1 MDSIMLPS
9 QGELFQRW
17 IGKDIADV
25 PKPAAVLDR
34 AIIRRHCNR
43 MKKTVQA
50 LGVGFRAHVKTHKTF
65 QIAKM
70 QMDNGDPETKFIAST
85 LLEIEMLHPLLKG
98 AKAAH
103 HPANVLYGIPLVPSH
118 VPRLAELAAD
128 IGEDS
133 ISVMIDHPDQIPYL
147 RQFFE
152 VTNFPACV
160 FVKVD
165 TGYHR
170 AGLPPASLN
179 KNGLLEKLA
188 DAEVEGW
195 VRLLG
200 LYSHSSLSYGA
211 KTADEAMVHLIGE
224 IHGCKVALNRWLP
237 LLPKGR
243 ELVISVGATPQVSCS
258 HDLVQNGSA
267 SPEAEELKALL
278 RNPCPENT
286 EVRVKIELHAGNYP
300 ILDMQQVSTN
310 ARSGAGKFEDE
321 IAMTVVAE
329 VCSVYNDSERE
340 KPEALIAAGT
350 LALGREPCANYPGWG
365 VLSSW
370 RRGDDP
376 GAPRLIVD
384 RISQEHGI
392 VAWESGV
399 QRSIPLSVGQ
409 VVKVFPNHSCVAAA
423 FFGWY
428 FVVDS
433 ERDQDG
439 SQIVDVWVRGRGSD
453 LTDPFLMTRF
463 Q

>member
-1 MDSIMLPS
+1 M
-9 QGELFQRW
+9 E
-17 IGKDIADV
+17 
-25 PKPAAVLDR
+25 
-34 AIIRRHCNR
+34 
-43 MKKTVQA
+43 
-50 LGVGFRAHVKTHKTF
+50 
-65 QIAKM
+65 
-70 QMDNGDPETKFIAST
+70 NGDLETKFIAST
-85 LLEIEMLHPLLKG
+85 LLEIEMLHRLLKG
-98 AKAAH
+98 LMILKR
-103 HPANVLYGIPLVPSH
+103 PVNVLYGIPLVPSH

-128 IGEDS
+128 IGENS

-170 AGLPPASLN
+170 AGLPPVSLN

-188 DAEVEGW
+188 DAEAEGW

-200 LYSHSSLSYGA
+200 LYSHSSLSYNA
-211 KTADEAMVHLIGE
+211 KSAAEAMTHLIAE
-224 IHGCKVALNRWLP
+224 IQGCKVALNMWLP
-237 LLPKGR
+237 LLPQDR
-243 ELVISVGATPQVSCS
+243 ELVISVGATPQISSS
-258 HDLVQNGSA
+258 HNLVGEENT

-278 RNPCPENT
+278 RNPCPENADAK
-286 EVRVKIELHAGNYP
+286 VKIELHAGNYP

-310 ARSGAGKFEDE
+310 ARDGAGKFEEE
-321 IAMTVVAE
+321 IAMSIVAE
-329 VCSVYNDSERE
+329 VCSVYNDGERE

-370 RRGDDP
+370 RRNEDP

-392 VAWESGV
+392 VAWEAGV
-399 QRSIPLSVGQ
+399 QRNIPLSLGQ
-409 VVKVFPNHSCVAAA
+409 VVRVFPNHSCVAAA
-423 FFGWY
+423 FYGWY

-433 ERDQDG
+433 ERDRDG

-453 LTDPFLMTRF
+453 VSDPFLMTRF

>member
-1 MDSIMLPS
+1 
-9 QGELFQRW
+9 
-17 IGKDIADV
+17 
-25 PKPAAVLDR
+25 
-34 AIIRRHCNR
+34 
-43 MKKTVQA
+43 
-50 LGVGFRAHVKTHKTF
+50 
-65 QIAKM
+65 
-70 QMDNGDPETKFIAST
+70 MDNGNSETKFIAST
-85 LLEIEMLHPLLKG
+85 LLEIEMLHRLLKG
-98 AKAAH
+98 LNTLKH
-103 HPANVLYGIPLVPSH
+103 RPNVLYGIPLVPSH
-118 VPRLAELAAD
+118 VCRLAKLAAD

-147 RQFFE
+147 RHFFE

-170 AGLPPASLN
+170 AGLPPVSLN

-188 DAEVEGW
+188 DAEAEGW

-200 LYSHSSLSYGA
+200 LYSHSSLSYNA
-211 KTADEAMVHLIGE
+211 KTPAEAMTHLIGE
-224 IHGCKVALNRWLP
+224 IRGCKVALNRWLP
-237 LLPKGR
+237 LLPQDR

-258 HDLVQNGSA
+258 HNLVEETMS

-278 RNPCPENT
+278 RNPCPENADAK
-286 EVRVKIELHAGNYP
+286 VKIELHAGNYP
-300 ILDMQQVSTN
+300 ILDMQQISTN
-310 ARSGAGKFEDE
+310 ARENAGKFEDE
-321 IAMTVVAE
+321 IAMTIIAE
-329 VCSVYNDSERE
+329 VCSVYNDNERE

-370 RRGDDP
+370 RRGEDA
-376 GAPRLIVD
+376 GAPRMIVD

-392 VAWESGV
+392 VAWEAGV
-399 QRSIPLSVGQ
+399 QRRIPLGVGD
-409 VVKVFPNHSCVAAA
+409 VVRVFPNHACVAAA

-433 ERDQDG
+433 ESDRDG
-439 SQIVDVWVRGRGSD
+439 SQVVDVWVRGRGSD
-453 LTDPFLMTRF
+453 VSDPLFMTRF